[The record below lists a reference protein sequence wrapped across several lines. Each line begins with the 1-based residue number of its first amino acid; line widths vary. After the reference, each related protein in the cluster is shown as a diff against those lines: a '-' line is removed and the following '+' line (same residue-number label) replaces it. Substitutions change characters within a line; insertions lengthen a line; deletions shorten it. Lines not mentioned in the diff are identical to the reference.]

1 MTQQLF
7 SMSAQLAH
15 LLREEIARGTWIGH
29 LPGERLLAERF
40 QASRKT
46 VRAALRELRT
56 EGVIATRRGA
66 GSSIRTAREHGTPAG
81 DRPLCVG
88 LLLPRPLAELR
99 QHTTLWVNR
108 LSDMLLGAG
117 YRLTVFH
124 GRKYF
129 ASSGHRQLA
138 SLVRQHPM
146 DCWLVAHST
155 RSVQNWFAESALP
168 TVIAGSL
175 HPGVSLPSVDIDH
188 VALCR
193 HAAATLLRA
202 GHRRIAM
209 FYPKT
214 DRAGDLESE
223 EGFRQG
229 CAHLDE
235 ADAPVILQHEDSAEA
250 VAAALS
256 RLLRMERPP
265 TGLLVSNSTG
275 YLAVVSGLAAERR
288 RIPADLS
295 VISRDEDAFLHHLIP
310 TPCRY
315 YVDPTKYA
323 QQVKRAVL
331 GRLGRDAGS
340 NVSIRIMPEYRNG
353 GSVAKRSGDG
363 P

>member
-1 MTQQLF
+1 MTQLLH
-7 SMSAQLAH
+7 SMSAQLAL
-15 LLREEIARGTWIGH
+15 LLRSEIARGAWVGQ
-29 LPGERLLAERF
+29 LPGERLLAEQF

-46 VRAALRELRT
+46 VRAALRELRA
-56 EGVIATRRGA
+56 EGLVETRRGS
-66 GSSIRTAREHGTPAG
+66 GSAILALPARGNRHGEPRDG
-81 DRPLCVG
+81 VG

-117 YRLTVFH
+117 HRLTVFH

-129 ASSGHRQLA
+129 AATGHRQLA
-138 SLVRQHPM
+138 GLTRKHPM
-146 DCWLVAHST
+146 SCWIVAHST
-155 RSVQNWFAESALP
+155 RFVQNWFSESGLP

-202 GHRRIAM
+202 GHRRIALL
-209 FYPKT
+209 YPRT

-229 CAHLDE
+229 CAHLGE
-235 ADAPVILQHEDSAEA
+235 ADAPVILQHEDTAES
-250 VAAALS
+250 VAAAVA
-256 RLLRMERPP
+256 RLLRLDRPP
-265 TGLLVSNSTG
+265 TGLLVSNSAA
-275 YLAVVSGLAAERR
+275 YLAVVSCLAAERL

-295 VISRDEDAFLHHLIP
+295 VISRDEDAFLHHLLP
-310 TPCRY
+310 LPCRY
-315 YVDPTKYA
+315 YVDPTRYA
-323 QQVKRAVL
+323 QQVRRAVL

-340 NVSIRIMPEYRNG
+340 SVGIRIMPEYRAG
-353 GSVAKRSGDG
+353 GSVARLAGA
-363 P
+363 